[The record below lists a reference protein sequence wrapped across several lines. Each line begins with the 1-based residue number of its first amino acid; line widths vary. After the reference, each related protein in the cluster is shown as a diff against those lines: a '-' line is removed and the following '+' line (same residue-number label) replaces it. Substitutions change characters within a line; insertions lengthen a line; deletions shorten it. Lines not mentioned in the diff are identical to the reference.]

1 MGYYKILA
9 ENFAH
14 QASPTPKA
22 AETIKMTTPNET
34 LTVLVV
40 QSKEDD
46 NNNLPADSRQVS
58 ITSASH
64 SSQTNNGAGST
75 YYSTNSH
82 WQNVDGEVVESSYVS
97 SLDNVA
103 NAVYQNKKT
112 SNSFVQ

>member
-1 MGYYKILA
+1 M
-9 ENFAH
+9 
-14 QASPTPKA
+14 AS
-22 AETIKMTTPNET
+22 PNET
-34 LTVLVV
+34 LTVSVV

-46 NNNLPADSRQVS
+46 NTNIPADTRQLV
-58 ITSASH
+58 TLTASH

-82 WQNVDGEVVESSYVS
+82 WQNVDGEVVESSYIS

-112 SNSFVQ
+112 SIIALQ